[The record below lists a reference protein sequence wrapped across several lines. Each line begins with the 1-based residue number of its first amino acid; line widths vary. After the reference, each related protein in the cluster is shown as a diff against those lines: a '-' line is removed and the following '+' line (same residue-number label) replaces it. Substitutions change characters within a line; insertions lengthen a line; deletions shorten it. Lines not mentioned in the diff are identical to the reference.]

1 MAAYG
6 RVYDSRQLQA
16 DCQASGSASGP
27 YDLFTN
33 NREMEQ

>member
-6 RVYDSRQLQA
+6 RIYDSRQLKDDRQE
-16 DCQASGSASGP
+16 SGSASGP

-33 NREMEQ
+33 NRETEQ

>member
-16 DCQASGSASGP
+16 DCQEPGSAPEP
-27 YDLFTN
+27 YARQSSVGYLF
-33 NREMEQ
+33 